1 MNGGHLTLEG
11 LPPTPEHVVKEHVV
25 PPELQELI
33 TSTSSNTISSMNYMT
48 EESRSSSSNISGS
61 MNCKKREAKAKAIAV
76 AILVAV

>member
-48 EESRSSSSNISGS
+48 EESRSSSSNISS
-61 MNCKKREAKAKAIAV
+61 MNYTKEAV
-76 AILVAV
+76 AISVAISARLI